1 MRSTFHELRDCLLC
15 VIKKRMKYA
24 SPRRRAIFRWDT
36 CHATLYNMQGGN
48 AFINFSN
55 IRPDANALGI
65 RISVVLSILY
75 GIGVF
80 DE

>member
-1 MRSTFHELRDCLLC
+1 MP
-15 VIKKRMKYA
+15 
-24 SPRRRAIFRWDT
+24 SPRRRATFHWGTYHHI
-36 CHATLYNMQGGN
+36 NMQGGN

-55 IRPDANALGI
+55 IQSDANALGI

-75 GIGVF
+75 GMVVF

>member
-1 MRSTFHELRDCLLC
+1 MPLHDVVPFF
-15 VIKKRMKYA
+15 VGI
-24 SPRRRAIFRWDT
+24 
-36 CHATLYNMQGGN
+36 CHATSYNMQGGN